1 MSTSLSL
8 HSFSRFLIVVVVFFI
23 FGTFFFHLDQ
33 TRQDCGKMK
42 SLQDLKC
49 GFLLASGSPCW
60 ENVTITDLLVKR
72 LLDSPQQEDSLNEYN
87 IYFML

>member
-1 MSTSLSL
+1 
-8 HSFSRFLIVVVVFFI
+8 
-23 FGTFFFHLDQ
+23 
-33 TRQDCGKMK
+33 MK

-60 ENVTITDLLVKR
+60 ENVTITDLLELLVKR

-87 IYFML
+87 